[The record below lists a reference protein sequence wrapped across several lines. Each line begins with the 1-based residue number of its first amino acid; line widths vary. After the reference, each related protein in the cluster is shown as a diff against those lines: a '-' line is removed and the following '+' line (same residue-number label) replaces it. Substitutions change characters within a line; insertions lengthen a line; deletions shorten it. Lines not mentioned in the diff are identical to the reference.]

1 MIDTIRV
8 VLTDDHPV
16 VRQGIKSLLEKGD
29 GIEVVGE
36 ASTGEETIQKVK
48 ELNPDVLLL
57 DVELPDIPGPRLALQ
72 IQQLQPD
79 LKILVLSA
87 HDDAVYIQGLL
98 ELGAAG
104 YLMKE
109 EAPDVI
115 LEAVKG
121 VAQGQKGWLSRRIAA
136 RVSSWMEEGDS
147 ERGELSLREREVLH
161 AVVNGMTNQAIASDL
176 GISEKTVEKYIRGIF
191 IKLNVS
197 SRVEAA
203 VYAVREKLV

>member
-121 VAQGQKGWLSRRIAA
+121 VAQGQKGWLSRRIA
-136 RVSSWMEEGDS
+136 
-147 ERGELSLREREVLH
+147 
-161 AVVNGMTNQAIASDL
+161 L
-176 GISEKTVEKYIRGIF
+176 GLEKF
-191 IKLNVS
+191 IK
-197 SRVEAA
+197 
-203 VYAVREKLV
+203 